1 MKILVIGDYCIDE
14 FIYCECNNPREFEII
29 KTLKKKHAVNLSG
42 AFKIFLKELLEKL
55 EK

>member
-1 MKILVIGDYCIDE
+1 MKTKYVKNLTQFNLRV
-14 FIYCECNNPREFEII
+14 NKKEFEII